1 MTLTT
6 PANGSATSDTTPDL
20 GGAAGNAPGDAADV
34 TVKILRPVAGA
45 PDELVQTLTTARTG
59 ATWSVAPTV
68 PLPDGTYRVH
78 AEQADALAGVAF
90 TAEHT
95 FRVDTTAP
103 DVAVLEPRI
112 DTVTSDTTRS
122 SGAPVA
128 SPPATLPEVTVKL
141 WAGASATGTPAQT
154 ATATVDSAGNWTL
167 DASPA
172 LADGTYTVR
181 VEQLDDAGNLGVS
194 RAHTFDVDSTAPD
207 TNITAGPNGATA
219 SSAAS
224 FRFTRHRGGIQLRV
238 PDRRR
243 RLG

>member
-1 MTLTT
+1 M
-6 PANGSATSDTTPDL
+6 
-20 GGAAGNAPGDAADV
+20 
-34 TVKILRPVAGA
+34 KILRPVAGA
-45 PDELVQTLTTARTG
+45 PTSSSRRLTTARTG

-90 TAEHT
+90 SAEHT

-112 DTVTSDTTRS
+112 DTVTSDTTPQLW
-122 SGAPVA
+122 GTGGL
-128 SPPATLPEVTVKL
+128 ATGDAPEVTVKL
-141 WAGASATGTPAQT
+141 WNGASATGTPAQS
-154 ATATVDSAGNWTL
+154 ASATVDSAGNWTL

-194 RAHTFDVDSTAPD
+194 RAHTFTSTPPRRTPTSPPAR
-207 TNITAGPNGATA
+207 AGPPLPRGELPLHH
-219 SSAAS
+219 
-224 FRFTRHRGGIQLRV
+224 RRGGIQLRV